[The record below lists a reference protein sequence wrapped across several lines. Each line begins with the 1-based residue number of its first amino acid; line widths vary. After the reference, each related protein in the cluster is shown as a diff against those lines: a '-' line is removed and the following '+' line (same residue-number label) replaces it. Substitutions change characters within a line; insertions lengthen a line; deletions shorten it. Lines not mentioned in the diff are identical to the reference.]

1 LIDYFAGET
10 SSQISRVFGNLNLKL
25 TDQVYNFVLQYKRTK
40 QQNPV
45 ITDPVHEEYLT
56 DWILMKADEER
67 SRFYRSLQVK
77 TATNEELVSIYPDG
91 PIEKKGLLEQLVF
104 SKETRSVS
112 AYREVQMGLR
122 ELREKQSSPRVA
134 QTMGSS

>member
-1 LIDYFAGET
+1 
-10 SSQISRVFGNLNLKL
+10 
-25 TDQVYNFVLQYKRTK
+25 
-40 QQNPV
+40 V